1 MLLWGK
7 LLRSQLAD
15 YMLDTVAKLHKMVVM
30 ARLSAT
36 VLRVEDIPPSPQ
48 ARKLNAFSLRGD
60 RWRVRAGKIELQT
73 ADT

>member
-15 YMLDTVAKLHKMVVM
+15 YILDTVAELLKMVV
-30 ARLSAT
+30 ARLSAN

-48 ARKLNAFSLRGD
+48 ARRLNAFSLRGD
-60 RWRVRAGKIELQT
+60 RCSVRAGKIELQT
-73 ADT
+73 PDT